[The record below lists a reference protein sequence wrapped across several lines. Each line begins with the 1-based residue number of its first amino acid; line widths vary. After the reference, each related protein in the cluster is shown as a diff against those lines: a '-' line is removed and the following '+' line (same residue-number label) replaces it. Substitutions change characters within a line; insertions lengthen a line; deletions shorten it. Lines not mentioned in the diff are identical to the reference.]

1 MPGMK
6 HWPDPE
12 DDSGSGFF
20 IMIEFWVV
28 VAVIIFAVGAGY
40 APALIRLFEP

>member
-1 MPGMK
+1 MK

-20 IMIEFWVV
+20 ILIEFWVV
-28 VAVIIFAVGAGY
+28 LAVMIFAVVGGY
-40 APALIRLFEP
+40 APVLVRWLEP